1 MSIDSV
7 VDIIVTLD
15 TLRNHEELNSF
26 TEEYIEDGDSSVINV
41 NFIEDDDLRENVDE
55 IELSAGH
62 FFLNDDGSINKYNHD
77 KIKKFGYTVEKL
89 PSNDEGFTHYIGCDM
104 FKIYFSNY

>member
-7 VDIIVTLD
+7 VDVIKTLD
-15 TLRNHEELNSF
+15 ILKNHEDLNSF
-26 TEEYIEDGDSSVINV
+26 TDEYFEGDGSSVINI

-62 FFLNDDGSINKYNHD
+62 FFLNDDGSINKHNND
-77 KIKKFGYTVEKL
+77 KLRKCGYTVEKL
-89 PSNDEGFTHYIGCDM
+89 PTNNEGVTHYIGCDM